1 MFSTMVLIA
10 VLCVGLV
17 FLGVWMTKIKND
29 DGGILT
35 LAIILSCTC
44 LGVVLGVV
52 EIQTNPIDSTNVHKA
67 ITICDAN
74 GGLKSIDQRQAIC
87 NNGITLETKTLKDL
101 EKQ

>member
-1 MFSTMVLIA
+1 MFPILVLIA
-10 VLCVGLV
+10 VLCVSLL

-35 LAIILSCTC
+35 LAIIIC

-52 EIQTNPIDSTNVHKA
+52 EIQTDPIDAMNVHKA

-87 NNGITLETKTLKDL
+87 NNGITLETKTLKEL
-101 EKQ
+101 ERQ